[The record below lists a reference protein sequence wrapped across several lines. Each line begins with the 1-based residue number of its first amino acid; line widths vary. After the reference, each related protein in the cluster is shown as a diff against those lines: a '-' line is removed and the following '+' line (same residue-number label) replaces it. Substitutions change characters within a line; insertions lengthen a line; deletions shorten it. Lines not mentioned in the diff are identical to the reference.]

1 MKERKETLIFFRF
14 FFVFFLNFF
23 EKKKSCFVMTSFP
36 LSCHLNQILNNID
49 NLDNTSTRFDIKN
62 FHHINWYYLND
73 QVPLLE
79 ITDL

>member
-1 MKERKETLIFFRF
+1 MKERKETLIFSF

-23 EKKKSCFVMTSFP
+23 EMKNCFVMTSFS
-36 LSCHLNQILNNID
+36 LSCHLNQILNNIV

-79 ITDL
+79 IADL